1 MNSEQT
7 KVREFY
13 KRFLHTNW
21 RSVGMWFVEGFM
33 VFMFLI
39 ACAMPA
45 QEYMGGEASEE
56 IDRIM
61 YVFLGFL
68 GPAIAA
74 LRVQPY
80 TSYTENQKGRQLFD
94 LLKYYPVDKKEIK
107 KMKTMYMLKFMVK
120 LLPACMIAQ
129 IPATLWGYGTFTWMN
144 FVFIIAVAFVWP
156 VIWGLAAIW
165 TER

>member
-1 MNSEQT
+1 MNLEQI
-7 KVREFY
+7 KVREFF

-21 RSVGMWFVEGFM
+21 RSAGMWFFEGFM

-45 QEYMGGEASEE
+45 QEYMGGEE

-61 YVFLGFL
+61 FVFLGAL

-80 TSYTENQKGRQLFD
+80 TNYMENQKGRQIFD

-120 LLPACMIAQ
+120 LLPACIVAQ
-129 IPATLWGYGTFTWMN
+129 VPATLWGYGTFTCMN
-144 FVFIIAVAFVWP
+144 FMFIIAVAFVWP
-156 VIWGLAAIW
+156 VIWGLVAIW
-165 TER
+165 SER

>member
-1 MNSEQT
+1 MNLEQI
-7 KVREFY
+7 KVREFF

-21 RSVGMWFVEGFM
+21 RSAGMWLFEGFM

-45 QEYMGGEASEE
+45 QEYMGGEE

-61 YVFLGFL
+61 FVFLGAL

-80 TSYTENQKGRQLFD
+80 TNYMENQKGRQIFD

-120 LLPACMIAQ
+120 LLPACIVAQ
-129 IPATLWGYGTFTWMN
+129 VPATLWGYGTFTCMN
-144 FVFIIAVAFVWP
+144 FMFIIAVAFVWP
-156 VIWGLAAIW
+156 VIWGLVAIW
-165 TER
+165 SER